1 METFTLELPAMYGD
15 HHVTEVRRILLEMP
29 GIQDVYASSCFQV
42 VSITYEPGKTDPKAI
57 TARLGETGYL
67 GDLTLPGETAQ
78 ATPAPAGRAT
88 RHTASYQQTGRVIGF
103 AQSVADAGRP
113 LWPCPG
119 MGPVKELEE

>member
-29 GIQDVYASSCFQV
+29 GVQEVYASSCFRV
-42 VSITYEPGKTDPKAI
+42 IRITYDPGQTTTETI

-67 GDLTLPGETAQ
+67 GDLTLPRETAQ
-78 ATPAPAGRAT
+78 PTPAGQAT

-103 AQSVADAGRP
+103 AQSVPYTGRP

-119 MGPVKELEE
+119 IGPVKELEE